1 MKTNIKGVGVALI
14 TPFNDNGDVDF
25 EALERLLDRVAAGG
39 ADYLVVLGTTAE
51 TPTLSAA
58 EKEAVTKFI
67 VSKNGGRMPV
77 VIGISGNCT
86 AEVVDHIRHFDFTGI
101 DAVLSVAPY
110 YNKPSQEGI
119 YQHYKAIAG
128 MSPRPVVMYNIPGRT
143 GVNMTAETTL
153 RLARECKNIIAVKE
167 ASGNLSQMAYILRDR
182 PEGFLVISGD
192 DNLTLPLM
200 AMGGDGVISVAVNAY
215 PGKFCRMVHLL
226 QQGDTAAAAGLHLEM
241 MEATDALFAEGNPV
255 GVKAALAYYGL
266 IRNNLRLPLVRSSAV
281 LNERLKE
288 LIGRYDLK

>member
-77 VIGISGNCT
+77 VIGIGGNCT

-128 MSPRPVVMYNIPGRT
+128 VSPRPVVMYNIPGRT

-241 MEATDALFAEGNPV
+241 MEATDALFAEG
-255 GVKAALAYYGL
+255 KAALAYYGL